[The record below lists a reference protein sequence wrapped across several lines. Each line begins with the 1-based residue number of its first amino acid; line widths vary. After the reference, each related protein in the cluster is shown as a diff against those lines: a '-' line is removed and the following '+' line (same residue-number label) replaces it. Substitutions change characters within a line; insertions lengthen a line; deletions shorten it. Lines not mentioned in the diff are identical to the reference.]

1 MRHQQWRKVVS
12 LLMRSYLVA
21 SEEEKAVSVAA
32 PYSYNNLSVSWAQL
46 SLFQRLVALITGELW
61 FALVSFKVVAACIHR
76 HHDCSHCSLIAVSR
90 ATTAPSS
97 PSLEPPL
104 LPHRRLPPLPHVE
117 AGFGSSAMAMAALRR
132 EGRRIISSP
141 VISPQPITAAAGL
154 AMTSANGTEAPTRL
168 EGKYKALVVCWLLGL
183 GSLVS
188 WNSML
193 TIGDYYY
200 KLFPDYHPSRVL
212 TLVYQPFV
220 VGTMAILAHYEAK
233 IDTRKRNILGYI
245 LFAASALMLVVS
257 FFAGLA
263 ASGAL
268 TSALRLITKAALD
281 KANDGLRKG
290 ASM

>member
-1 MRHQQWRKVVS
+1 KKITLHRFT
-12 LLMRSYLVA
+12 A
-21 SEEEKAVSVAA
+21 TTTAA
-32 PYSYNNLSVSWAQL
+32 
-46 SLFQRLVALITGELW
+46 
-61 FALVSFKVVAACIHR
+61 
-76 HHDCSHCSLIAVSR
+76 
-90 ATTAPSS
+90 TAPSS

-117 AGFGSSAMAMAALRR
+117 
-132 EGRRIISSP
+132 
-141 VISPQPITAAAGL
+141 AGL

-212 TLVYQPFV
+212 TLVYQPFAM
-220 VGTMAILAHYEAK
+220 GTMAILAHYEAK

-245 LFAASALMLVVS
+245 LFAASTLMLAVVS
-257 FFAGLA
+257 SPGR
-263 ASGAL
+263 
-268 TSALRLITKAALD
+268 RL
-281 KANDGLRKG
+281 GFHVP
-290 ASM
+290 